1 MDLRL
6 LTLNLLFSLVTKPRS
21 GFCYA
26 TKKKKKSYHMV
37 LRQSPKKPKPKEVEI
52 WSLKDGNL
60 HLLEKNANFM
70 IF

>member
-1 MDLRL
+1 
-6 LTLNLLFSLVTKPRS
+6 
-21 GFCYA
+21 
-26 TKKKKKSYHMV
+26 MV

-60 HLLEKNANFM
+60 RLLEKNANFM

>member
-1 MDLRL
+1 
-6 LTLNLLFSLVTKPRS
+6 
-21 GFCYA
+21 
-26 TKKKKKSYHMV
+26 MV

-52 WSLKDGNL
+52 WLLKDGNL